1 MKLSR
6 ALHYHPLLFNVIPLV
21 NVLFLLLIFF
31 ALSSTFVL
39 QPGVAVTPPFSSFTL
54 SPRHHPQIV
63 SVTAGIESAIYFRDE
78 KVTLP
83 LLAERLRDA
92 RMRDRTLI
100 VRADRSAP
108 YDLVAQVMNTGLTAG
123 LDVVLAASPSSQ
135 P

>member
-1 MKLSR
+1 MKLTRSV
-6 ALHYHPLLFNVIPLV
+6 HYSPLLFNVIPLV

-31 ALSSTFVL
+31 SLSSTFVV

-54 SPRHHPQIV
+54 GPQHNPQVV
-63 SVTAGIESAIYFRDE
+63 SVTAGLSPKIYFRDE
-78 KVTLP
+78 QVALP
-83 LLAERLRDA
+83 QLAERLGDA

-108 YDLVAQVMNTGLTAG
+108 YDLVAQVMNTGLEAG
-123 LDVVLAASPSSQ
+123 LDVVLAASAAQ